1 MLHLLLLIGLVAF
14 SILAVLARDLLKSAI
29 SLAVASVFLAV
40 LFFEMS
46 AFYAGV
52 FEVSVV
58 AGLITVLFITAIA
71 LTRGDGDVVE
81 SHSHLVVF
89 PLFFL
94 ALAVIDI
101 LVMKRLLGRIPALV
115 NPESGTFAQML
126 WNQRTFD
133 LVGQIGAIFAGVLA
147 VLALF
152 RREEK
157 NTGHGSPRGDAP
169 LTGGQPPAG
178 DAPLTGGQVQ
188 GGSHE

>member
-14 SILAVLARDLLKSAI
+14 SILAILIRDLLKSAI

-40 LFFEMS
+40 LFFEMN
-46 AFYAGV
+46 AVYAGV

-71 LTRGDGDVVE
+71 LTRSDVDVVE
-81 SHSHLVVF
+81 SRSHLIVF

-94 ALAVIDI
+94 VLAVIDI
-101 LVMKRLLGRIPALV
+101 LVMKRLLGRIPAMV
-115 NPESGTFAQML
+115 NPESGTFAEVL

-133 LVGQIGAIFAGVLA
+133 LVGQIGVIFAGVLS

-152 RREEK
+152 RPGEK
-157 NTGHGSPRGDAP
+157 DPGHESPTGDAA
-169 LTGGQPPAG
+169 LTGRQPR
-178 DAPLTGGQVQ
+178 